1 MRRDSSKG
9 KAGKKKKKAPK
20 LVQLEAERMRGV
32 DVGELARSNP
42 SGR

>member
-1 MRRDSSKG
+1 MMRRDSSKG
-9 KAGKKKKKAPK
+9 KAGKKKKASK
-20 LVQLEAERMRGV
+20 LVQLEAERIRGV